1 MVRPSGLILS
11 TDLGRSLTLDTMK
24 KLGMVN
30 AEGNPVHRKFTGVK
44 SSIGPDLQSRLLS
57 LGFLIHLK
65 PIILLLSPKK
75 LMLLYLKVRLDYSA
89 LFKTILQ
96 FS

>member
-1 MVRPSGLILS
+1 
-11 TDLGRSLTLDTMK
+11 MK
-24 KLGMVN
+24 FKN
-30 AEGNPVHRKFTGVK
+30 RNH
-44 SSIGPDLQSRLLS
+44 SIRWSDLQSRLLS

-65 PIILLLSPKK
+65 PLILLLSPKK